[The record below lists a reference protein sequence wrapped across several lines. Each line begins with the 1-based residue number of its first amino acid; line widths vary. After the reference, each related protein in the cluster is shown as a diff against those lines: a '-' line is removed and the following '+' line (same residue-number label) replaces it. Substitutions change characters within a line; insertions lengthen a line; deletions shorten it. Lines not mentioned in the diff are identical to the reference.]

1 MKDRKII
8 YNNLQSLNDIE
19 RKAIDI
25 YENGTR
31 KEFRDFFEENFEI
44 KYISSFGY
52 TQFLQIEDMLPYKS
66 LLAKSLLAELPQ

>member
-1 MKDRKII
+1 MKDGKII

-31 KEFRDFFEENFEI
+31 KEFRDFFEENFED
-44 KYISSFGY
+44 
-52 TQFLQIEDMLPYKS
+52 E
-66 LLAKSLLAELPQ
+66 

>member
-31 KEFRDFFEENFEI
+31 KEFRDFFEENFEDE
-44 KYISSFGY
+44 YDSFKAF
-52 TQFLQIEDMLPYKS
+52 T
-66 LLAKSLLAELPQ
+66 LLKKLFGKVVILVQPLNIL

>member
-1 MKDRKII
+1 MKDGKII

-31 KEFRDFFEENFEI
+31 KEFRNF
-44 KYISSFGY
+44 
-52 TQFLQIEDMLPYKS
+52 LNLDYKFH
-66 LLAKSLLAELPQ
+66 